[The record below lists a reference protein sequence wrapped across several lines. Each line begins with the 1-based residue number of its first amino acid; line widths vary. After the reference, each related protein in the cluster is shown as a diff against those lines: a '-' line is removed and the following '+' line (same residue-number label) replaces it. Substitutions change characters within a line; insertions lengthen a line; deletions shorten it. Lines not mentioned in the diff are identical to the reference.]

1 MAGSPKCIAQ
11 FALGSSN
18 IVFVTCPS
26 SKRWT
31 LSFIHVHNTD
41 TVARVVTLN
50 HVLNGA
56 SPGVLN
62 EIMPASSL
70 PNGDFAE
77 FFGGA
82 VLVAGDTIQGLCD
95 VTGKVGVAIYGIEES
110 V

>member
-18 IVFVTCPS
+18 IAFITCPT

-31 LSFIHVHNTD
+31 LSFVHVHNTD
-41 TVARVVTLN
+41 TVARVITLN
-50 HVLNGA
+50 HVLSGDSA
-56 SPGVLN
+56 GVKN
-62 EIMPASSL
+62 EVMPASSL
-70 PNGDFAE
+70 PSGDFAE

-82 VLVAGDTIQGLCD
+82 VLVAGDSFQGFCD